1 MLLET
6 GMDTP
11 PTQLAHHKNLLQRP
25 HSTRALAEFVRFDYE
40 RVAGT
45 WLYRVSST
53 APMVTILDF
62 ATHPS
67 RGNLLGHGLDH
78 PDERERRDWHALG
91 VGA

>member
-1 MLLET
+1 MVFNWLIIRIFCNVRTLL
-6 GMDTP
+6 G
-11 PTQLAHHKNLLQRP
+11 
-25 HSTRALAEFVRFDYE
+25 ALAELIRFDYE

-78 PDERERRDWHALG
+78 PDEREHRDWHALG